1 MREIKLMVGG
11 DTVQA
16 NQYRAG
22 VKGSANATELVVQFD
37 ESWDSYSKKIVFW
50 DALEQNPV
58 ERSLMVE
65 EEPRTY
71 RTTMPGEPLA
81 LAGECVLVIEGWTDT
96 VRMRAMQVRLKVD
109 DAPDAEGT
117 VDPIDPTMTQMEQI
131 QVYVENQLQEIRQV
145 GQQVEKAAR
154 EVNDS
159 ADEMLTLARSFDS
172 AVVRVKADIEQ
183 TAEQRKTEL
192 DSYSAHAP
200 TIGDNDNW
208 WLWDGEKYVDSGMPA
223 SAPGPQGEKGD
234 KGDRGEKGETGETGP
249 QGPAG
254 PRGEQ
259 GATGEKGETGK
270 QGPQGEPGVSGV
282 YVGSGDMP
290 EGYNVQIDPDGDA
303 MTMDELV
310 GRVLDSLPAAEGV
323 AY

>member
-1 MREIKLMVGG
+1 
-11 DTVQA
+11 
-16 NQYRAG
+16 
-22 VKGSANATELVVQFD
+22 
-37 ESWDSYSKKIVFW
+37 
-50 DALEQNPV
+50 
-58 ERSLMVE
+58 
-65 EEPRTY
+65 
-71 RTTMPGEPLA
+71 
-81 LAGECVLVIEGWTDT
+81 
-96 VRMRAMQVRLKVD
+96 
-109 DAPDAEGT
+109 
-117 VDPIDPTMTQMEQI
+117 
-131 QVYVENQLQEIRQV
+131 
-145 GQQVEKAAR
+145 
-154 EVNDS
+154 
-159 ADEMLTLARSFDS
+159 MLTLARSFDS